1 MTQAQRIL
9 ALLRRNGESG
19 VTAIEML
26 EEVGSF
32 RLAARIF
39 ELRAMGHLIDSE
51 PWRTPS
57 GKVVSR
63 YILHEKPE
71 QLPLLNLQ

>member
-1 MTQAQRIL
+1 MTQGDRIL
-9 ALLRRNGESG
+9 ALLRRNRESG

-39 ELRAMGHLIDSE
+39 ELRALGHRIDST

-57 GKVVSR
+57 GKVVTR
-63 YILHEKPE
+63 YTLHEEPE
-71 QLPLLNLQ
+71 QLPLLNL